1 MATPNREESAQHW
14 IAQYLAL
21 GVLKDAQNLAHRFQ
35 EGEVFRLYV
44 LRRMR
49 LVIPVGLL
57 ILLTSIACAAATVVF
72 LGGARPLLVLLA
84 ILLVPFI
91 LIGSL
96 FVQVY
101 VFFSWLE
108 SRALAGTHAPRI
120 EPAQGSLAARLR
132 NLGVDMGSFPPV
144 PWGLAAIF
152 LFAPLA
158 MLALVAAKLALALI
172 VLLVLA
178 PILYARLD
186 R

>member
-1 MATPNREESAQHW
+1 MAM
-14 IAQYLAL
+14 QYLPL
-21 GVLKDAQNLAHRFQ
+21 GVLKEAMNLAHRFQ

-44 LRRMR
+44 FRRMR

-57 ILLTSIACAAATVVF
+57 ILLTSIACAAGTVVF

-84 ILLVPFI
+84 ILLLPFI

-108 SRALAGTHAPRI
+108 SRALARTHARRI
-120 EPAQGSLAARLR
+120 APAPGSLAARLR
-132 NLGVDMGSFPPV
+132 DLGADMGSFPPV

-152 LFAPLA
+152 LLAPLA

-172 VLLVLA
+172 VAHILV
-178 PILYARLD
+178 PILYARFD

>member
-1 MATPNREESAQHW
+1 MPNWEQSAQHW
-14 IAQYLAL
+14 IAQFLAL

-108 SRALAGTHAPRI
+108 SRALAGTHARRT
-120 EPAQGSLAARLR
+120 EPAQGSLTARLTR
-132 NLGVDMGSFPPV
+132 NLRADMGSFPPV

-152 LFAPLA
+152 LLAPLA